1 MRILSQDTPMINAFD
16 IPYEMTMFSMSK
28 YAEGRYRIYAQG
40 TFIGNTS
47 DDNFVLMSEY
57 STEAKARKAM
67 EMLREAYCGAVYM
80 KHADYDI
87 DNINLSQELEKKIRE
102 EMLKPHFLDVKI
114 KNPVIECKVFR
125 FPTDDEVEV

>member
-1 MRILSQDTPMINAFD
+1 MRILSQDGKIDVNYDLVALVLCYKCKD
-16 IPYEMTMFSMSK
+16 
-28 YAEGRYRIYAQG
+28 
-40 TFIGNTS
+40 GNGWFEIDMYS
-47 DDNFVLMSEY
+47 GSLSAKNVRMAKY

-80 KHADYDI
+80 KHADYEI
-87 DNINLSQELEKKIRE
+87 DNIDLSQELEKKIRE

-125 FPTDDEVEV
+125 FPADDEVEV